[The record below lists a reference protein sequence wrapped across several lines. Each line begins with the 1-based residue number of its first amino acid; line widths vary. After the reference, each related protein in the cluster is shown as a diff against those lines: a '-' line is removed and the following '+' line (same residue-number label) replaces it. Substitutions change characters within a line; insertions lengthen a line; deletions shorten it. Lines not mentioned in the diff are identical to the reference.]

1 MKPELLAPGGSFLSA
16 YYAFQAGADGVYLG
30 MREFSARQAAV
41 NFTPEQLRR
50 LLGVARERGGRV
62 YLALNTIVREQEL
75 PRAAETLNWAQELG
89 LDGVIVQDL
98 GVAELARRHFPS
110 LVLHASTQMAV
121 HNAAGL
127 RVARELGFRRV
138 ILSRELDLDT
148 IRGLRQGNPDIELEV
163 FIHGALCYSFSGL
176 CLASWALT
184 GRSGNRGDCAQICR
198 SLFRGEDE
206 EGYFFSSRDLYLG
219 TAVRELAALGIDAL
233 KIEGRMKSP
242 EYVFHTVK
250 LYRAILDRGEELA
263 GEELEELE
271 RRSSLGFA
279 RERTRAFL
287 RKPRGE
293 RLIDAGFPG
302 HRGAKLGTVQEV
314 QDGWAALRP
323 EADLGLRDGLQY
335 FPEAGGRD
343 PVQFSVRAIRRGGRE
358 VPVARRGESVE
369 VELPP
374 EAASRP
380 PVEGQTLFQLSSRFL
395 DLPQPKEGG
404 FRPYRVPCAGTV
416 ELSGSPGGPGSLRV
430 SLTLPVGTGEFSWR
444 AEVPLERASTRR
456 SLAGRLAEVFAESG
470 DSLLTLAPLHLDNR
484 TGLPDD
490 ELFVPPSALKK
501 ARVAFY
507 ASLREALASQ
517 RQSRLRAVAE
527 DPAPVS
533 PGPAAILPRPAAF
546 ARRQD
551 LAPPEEDPTPHPFV
565 RASDLRLEALAVIEG
580 FRVLPLPPVARTE
593 DGRAVE
599 LIRAHPR
606 ERFLVGLSNL
616 SHLELVRSLAGRP
629 DVLFF
634 ADFPLY
640 TANRFTAAFLARQV
654 PGLLYATHWLEGRP
668 EDAPALEQAT
678 DLPLLRLDPG
688 FRPPLF
694 YGMGCPRG
702 QGVMRAG
709 GSAGCRGCPGGFDLA
724 LSQGRNRFRLRVRD
738 CTAYLYA
745 WPR

>member
-1 MKPELLAPGGSFLSA
+1 
-16 YYAFQAGADGVYLG
+16 
-30 MREFSARQAAV
+30 
-41 NFTPEQLRR
+41 
-50 LLGVARERGGRV
+50 V
-62 YLALNTIVREQEL
+62 YLALNTVVREQEL
-75 PRAAETLNWAQELG
+75 PRAAETLDWAQELG

-110 LVLHASTQMAV
+110 LPLHASTQMAV

-148 IRGLRQGNPDIELEV
+148 IRGLRGGNPDIELEV

-198 SLFRGEDE
+198 SLFRSEDGER
-206 EGYFFSSRDLYLG
+206 YFFSSRDLYLG
-219 TAVRELAALGIDAL
+219 TAVRELAGLGIDAL

-271 RRSSLGFA
+271 RRSALGFA

-287 RKPRGE
+287 RSPRGE
-293 RLIDAGFPG
+293 RLIDADFPG
-302 HRGAKLGTVQEV
+302 HRGALLGTVQ
-314 QDGWAALRP
+314 ALREGWVALRL

-343 PVQFSVRAIRRGGRE
+343 PVRFSVRAIRRGGRD

-374 EAASRP
+374 EAAGRP
-380 PVEGQTLFQLSSRFL
+380 PAEGQVLFQLSSRFL

-404 FRPYRVPCAGTV
+404 FRPYRRPCAGRV
-416 ELSGSPGGPGSLRV
+416 ELGGSPGGQGSLAV
-430 SLTLPVGTGEFSWR
+430 SLTLPSGPEFSWKVG
-444 AEVPLERASTRR
+444 VPLERAAIRR
-456 SLAGRLAEVFAESG
+456 SFAGRLAEVFAESG
-470 DSLLTLAPLHLDNR
+470 DSLITLAPLQLDNR

-501 ARVAFY
+501 ARAAFY
-507 ASLREALASQ
+507 ASLQEELASQ
-517 RQSRLRAVAE
+517 RESRLRAVAQ
-527 DPAPVS
+527 DPAAAS
-533 PGPAAILPRPAAF
+533 PGPAEILPRPAAF

-551 LAPPEEDPTPHPFV
+551 LSPPEGDPTPHPFV
-565 RASDLRLEALAVIEG
+565 GASDLRLDVLAVIEG
-580 FRVLPLPPVARTE
+580 FRVLPLPPVARSE
-593 DGRAVE
+593 DPAGQAVE
-599 LIRAHPR
+599 LIRAHPQ

-616 SHLELVRSLAGRP
+616 SHLELVRSLADRP
-629 DVLFF
+629 NVRFF
-634 ADFPLY
+634 ADYPLY
-640 TANRFTAAFLARQV
+640 AGNRFTAAFLARQV

-668 EDAPALEQAT
+668 EDAAALEQAT
-678 DLPLLRLDPG
+678 ELPLLRLDPG

-702 QGVMRAG
+702 QGVLGR
-709 GSAGCRGCPGGFDLA
+709 AGCRDCPGGFDLA

-745 WPR
+745 WPG